1 MKISDT
7 VVGAGFVAAGA
18 LIVAATLNY
27 PTLEQ
32 GHPGPSLFPRILGT
46 VMAVFG
52 GLVCV
57 QGLRNRDETQAVH
70 WAGLHRNAAFINALV
85 VLVGSAVFI
94 LFVER
99 LGFLVTGT
107 LLMFGVMWRIKVPPI
122 RAFLIAIIFNNL
134 VYLLFAKVMRVPLP
148 LGLLWW

>member
-46 VMAVFG
+46 LMAVFG
-52 GLVCV
+52 GLVSV
-57 QGLRNRDETQAVH
+57 QGLRTGDETQAVH
-70 WAGLHRNAAFINALV
+70 WAGLHRNPAFVNALA
-85 VLVGSAVFI
+85 VLVGSTLFI

-99 LGFLVTGT
+99 LGYLVMGS
-107 LLMFGVMWRIKVPPI
+107 LLMFGIMWRIKVPVA
-122 RAFLIAIIFNNL
+122 RAFLIAVLFNNV